1 MTKKRSVMCVIVS
14 VLKIL
19 SSFIYVFFIFRS
31 AERGPVPDDPG
42 QELENKKIIGKSFK
56 VSEFSPCGVMLLSFL
71 IG

>member
-42 QELENKKIIGKSFK
+42 QELENKKRGT
-56 VSEFSPCGVMLLSFL
+56 
-71 IG
+71 